1 MTDKKPAI
9 NYTSRDFASIK
20 TDLVNYA
27 RRYYPETFRDFSVNS
42 FGSLMLDTVSYIGDI
57 LSFYLD
63 YQVNESFLTTASE
76 YDNILKISR
85 QLGLKADLA
94 PASYGDLTFFVL
106 IPASATGAP
115 NYDYAPVLKAGSK
128 FSTSN
133 GKLYTLL
140 EDVNFKDIDQNEIV
154 VGEVDTSTSVPTSYA
169 IRARG
174 QAISGEL
181 KVLEQQIGAYQR
193 FRTLSVIDDNITEIV
208 SVSDSEGNAY
218 FEVDY
223 LTQNTVYIT
232 IQNNGAD
239 KETVPNI
246 IKPVSVPRRYT
257 VIKERGTVTLQF
269 GFGTNENE
277 SETIDPANVLVN
289 QHGKNYISDDSF
301 DPAVLIKTDAL
312 GVVPSNTILRVIY
325 RVNTVENTNTAV
337 GTVTQVKDPIID
349 FFGELELDST
359 LVAATRNS
367 LEVINERA
375 FVGSNPLPTSEEL
388 RERAFGVYSM
398 QNRIVTKQDLIT
410 AAYNMP
416 KRFGSIA
423 KAMAYQ
429 DTESFNQR
437 NINLYVMGTGAD
449 GKYQVA
455 NSVLKN
461 NLKTHITRYKM
472 INDTIDILDAKI
484 INLVLNYRIIALP
497 DVDQFKALDTS
508 KQDLVRYFQN
518 RRNYEIGEEFL
529 LTDIL
534 NVLKNSPL
542 VLDVISVSANA
553 KTGPAYADTNF
564 NVANH
569 ISSDGR
575 KINCPIDSIFELKFP
590 NTDIVGTIQ

>member
-1 MTDKKPAI
+1 M
-9 NYTSRDFASIK
+9 
-20 TDLVNYA
+20 
-27 RRYYPETFRDFSVNS
+27 
-42 FGSLMLDTVSYIGDI
+42 
-57 LSFYLD
+57 
-63 YQVNESFLTTASE
+63 
-76 YDNILKISR
+76 
-85 QLGLKADLA
+85 
-94 PASYGDLTFFVL
+94 
-106 IPASATGAP
+106 
-115 NYDYAPVLKAGSK
+115 
-128 FSTSN
+128 
-133 GKLYTLL
+133 
-140 EDVNFKDIDQNEIV
+140 
-154 VGEVDTSTSVPTSYA
+154 
-169 IRARG
+169 
-174 QAISGEL
+174 
-181 KVLEQQIGAYQR
+181 
-193 FRTLSVIDDNITEIV
+193 
-208 SVSDSEGNAY
+208 
-218 FEVDY
+218 
-223 LTQNTVYIT
+223 
-232 IQNNGAD
+232 
-239 KETVPNI
+239 
-246 IKPVSVPRRYT
+246 
-257 VIKERGTVTLQF
+257 TLQF
-269 GFGTNENE
+269 GFGTDENENQ
-277 SETIDPANVLVN
+277 TIDPANVLVN
-289 QHGKNYISDDSF
+289 QHGKKYISDDSF
-301 DPAVLIKTDAL
+301 DPAVLIKTDSL
-312 GVVPSNTILRVIY
+312 GVVPSNTVLRVIY
-325 RVNTVENTNTAV
+325 RVNTVENTNTSV
-337 GTVTQVKDPIID
+337 GTITQVKDPIID
-349 FFGELELDST
+349 FFSELELDST
-359 LVAATRNS
+359 LVAATRSS

-437 NINLYVMGTGAD
+437 NINLYVMATGAD

-508 KQDLVRYFQN
+508 KQDLVTYFQN

-529 LTDIL
+529 LTDIF

-564 NVANH
+564 NADNH

-575 KINCPIDSIFELKFP
+575 KINCPIDSIFEIKFP